1 MCRLLAYQGPPV
13 ALAELI
19 EKPEHSLCVQS
30 YQPREMT
37 SGLLNADGFGFG
49 WYDPARDGL
58 PFRFRSIQP
67 IWTDA
72 NLGSLGRYVR
82 AGCIL
87 ANVRS
92 ATPGLAV
99 DLSNCQPF
107 AFERIL
113 GLHNGFIQNFRQ
125 TLYRSIRDS
134 LDDPYYK
141 AIDGSTDS
149 EHIFAFVLNTWDR
162 RGGSLEEAL
171 AESIRTLALWAAKA
185 SVSVSLNL
193 IFADGERLVASRY
206 ANRPEVPTLYWLGN
220 DLAFPAA
227 TIVASE
233 PLFAS
238 EQWQSLAPG
247 SILIVEADSTVRAQS
262 IEMS

>member
-1 MCRLLAYQGPPV
+1 MCRLLAYQGAPV
-13 ALAELI
+13 ALADLI

-30 YQPREMT
+30 YQPKEMT

-49 WYDPARDGL
+49 WYDPARDSR
-58 PFRFRSIQP
+58 PFRFRSTQP
-67 IWTDA
+67 IWADA
-72 NLGSLGRYVR
+72 NLGSLGRYVHSS
-82 AGCIL
+82 CVL

-125 TLYRSIRDS
+125 TLYRPIRDS
-134 LDDPYYK
+134 LDDPFYK

-149 EHIFAFVLNTWDR
+149 EHVFAFVLNTWER
-162 RGGSLEEAL
+162 QGGTLEDAL
-171 AESIRTLALWAAKA
+171 TESIRTLAVWAAKE

-206 ANRPEVPTLYWLGN
+206 ANRPEAPTLYWLA
-220 DLAFPAA
+220 DDPTFPEA
-227 TIVASE
+227 TIIASE

-238 EQWQSLAPG
+238 RGWQCVPPG
-247 SILIVEADSTVRAQS
+247 SVLTVDAESKISVQP